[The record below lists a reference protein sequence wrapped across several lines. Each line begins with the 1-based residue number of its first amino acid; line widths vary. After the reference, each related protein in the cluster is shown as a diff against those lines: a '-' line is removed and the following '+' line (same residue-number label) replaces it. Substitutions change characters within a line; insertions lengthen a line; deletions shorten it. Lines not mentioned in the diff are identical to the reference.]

1 MPKRAAAK
9 LNMRLSFE
17 TMPSQQQ
24 LDAIRDAAIASGAT
38 VKVADLSYVTTNK
51 VNLK

>member
-9 LNMRLSFE
+9 LSMRLSFE
-17 TMPSQQQ
+17 TMPSQAQ
-24 LDAIRDAAIASGAT
+24 LDSIRDAAIASGAV
-38 VKVADLSYVTTNK
+38 VKAADLTYVTQNK